1 MIQGSWVS
9 GIFDRVVVERD
20 EAGGAVSAV
29 IYDFKT
35 DHGSISE
42 IEAKYVGQ
50 MEVYRNAAAQL
61 LSIDQSAITTRIVP
75 LRSCL

>member
-1 MIQGSWVS
+1 MLFRSWVS
-9 GIFDRVVVERD
+9 GIFDRVVIERD
-20 EAGGAVSAV
+20 ETGGAVSAV

-42 IEAKYVGQ
+42 IEAKYMGQ
-50 MEVYRNAAAQL
+50 MEVYRNATAQL
-61 LSIDQSAITTRIVP
+61 LSIDESAIITRVIP